1 MPTPTRPRRTR
12 RSDALPVL
20 LAPPPG
26 ARGILVAD
34 PDLLRNEVL
43 AAVLQSDGHDVTVV
57 TDREGLQARLRE
69 ELPDL
74 IMLAA
79 DLGPAAVSDVRSR
92 DPARRSPLL
101 VYAGEDPGEDEVVQA
116 LLAGADDFVL
126 WSHRIAELG
135 ARIHVQLRNRRD
147 RELLAWASDQV
158 GELRTAAL
166 LDPLTGIPNRR
177 VADSALETAI
187 SAGRATLLALIDL
200 DHFKLVN
207 DTCGHPVGDHV
218 LRAAANALDRT
229 SRRGDVVA
237 RFGGEEFVVLIPDAR
252 ASAVLQIGE
261 RLRTA
266 VREIRFPPDLGVIR
280 VTASV
285 GVAWWDG
292 TLPAPTP
299 ADLLELCDQALY
311 AAKRGGRD
319 RVVVNGWLAPSRGT
333 ATRRR

>member
-1 MPTPTRPRRTR
+1 MRTPSLTRPRRTPR
-12 RSDALPVL
+12 LPAL

-34 PDLLRNEVL
+34 PDALRNEVL
-43 AAVLQSDGHDVTVV
+43 TGLLRTDGHEVHAVV
-57 TDREGLQARLRE
+57 DRAGLQERLRI

-74 IMLAA
+74 AMLAGE
-79 DLGPAAVSDVRSR
+79 LGHEAVLDVRSR
-92 DPARRSPLL
+92 DPGRRCPLV
-101 VYAGEDPGEDEVVQA
+101 VYATEDPGEDEVVQA
-116 LLAGADDFVL
+116 LLAGADDFFL
-126 WSHRIAELG
+126 WSHRIGELG
-135 ARIHVQLRNRRD
+135 ARIQVQLRNRRD
-147 RELLAWASDQV
+147 RELLAWATDQV

-177 VADSALETAI
+177 VADSALSSALT
-187 SAGRATLLALIDL
+187 AGRATLLALIDL

-218 LRAAANALDRT
+218 LRATAHALERT

-252 ASAVLQIGE
+252 ASSVLQIGE
-261 RLRTA
+261 RLRSA
-266 VREIRFPPDLGVIR
+266 IRDIRFPPDLGVLR

-292 TLPAPTP
+292 TPPGPSPA
-299 ADLLELCDQALY
+299 ALLELCDRALY
-311 AAKRGGRD
+311 EAKHRGRD
-319 RVVVNGWLAPSRGT
+319 RVVVQGWVGAAEGQAKR
-333 ATRRR
+333 